1 MLVYKFTLLE
11 RDNDDMTELKNQFEF
26 ESKAPNDSFEL
37 VYSYTI
43 PVYEYVYTDMPV
55 YRYTENGN
63 TSLQIYWYTNKIIC
77 LCLPSFW
84 DPIHFFLIGSPSHTN
99 VSSQQFV
106 QDGSSAL
113 SQSHAAM
120 KFARSAIP
128 TKTFRCL
135 VEAVVTFAL
144 P

>member
-1 MLVYKFTLLE
+1 M
-11 RDNDDMTELKNQFEF
+11 
-26 ESKAPNDSFEL
+26 
-37 VYSYTI
+37 
-43 PVYEYVYTDMPV
+43 
-55 YRYTENGN
+55 
-63 TSLQIYWYTNKIIC
+63 IC

-84 DPIHFFLIGSPSHTN
+84 DPIDFLVIDSPSHTD

-106 QDGSSAL
+106 QGGSSAL

-120 KFARSAIP
+120 KFVRSAIP